1 MNIFPASF
9 SYSVAT
15 LGRIITVYCVFVSA
29 TTFFFIAIS
38 SGNSPSHYDHTH
50 VKLYFQPPPLQAV
63 FRPPPSTDRQSRHLI
78 RRFTIRIC
86 PSTHPKTRSGFLS
99 PHLWLFHH
107 YT

>member
-78 RRFTIRIC
+78 RRFTILIC
-86 PSTHPKTRSGFLS
+86 PSTHPKNPIWISFPPLMAFS
-99 PHLWLFHH
+99 PLH
-107 YT
+107 